1 MRPCLIPFLARAFC
15 PFGTGCRQPLSW
27 LTDVRCSL
35 NDNAPRKS
43 SCRRDRQRGGHGC
56 REVHTHGAVLEALRV
71 RCRLSATP
79 RLRPL
84 ERRHDPRGLLWVLF
98 GSSACPVCSLSAT
111 SSLFSTGKRDAR
123 WTVYVYAL
131 VRTGPR
137 SRRGC
142 NKRASVNDAFAVLPG
157 GVNPCRVRPAVRG
170 GPCMVATSAA
180 GSCGTR
186 R

>member
-1 MRPCLIPFLARAFC
+1 MLFE
-15 PFGTGCRQPLSW
+15 
-27 LTDVRCSL
+27 
-35 NDNAPRKS
+35 
-43 SCRRDRQRGGHGC
+43 RQRAEEKFLQTSPSTWWAWMTRGSYS
-56 REVHTHGAVLEALRV
+56 RAVLEALRV

-157 GVNPCRVRPAVRG
+157 GVNPCRGARTRCVPHKSCRAAIQHTRPAETACTVL
-170 GPCMVATSAA
+170 
-180 GSCGTR
+180 
-186 R
+186 